1 MMWVRL
7 RFDIGWTDLA
17 TAFFYLFVPQTRR
30 PALRQ
35 AMKSWGAP
43 DDFLITLSVR
53 SAFDLLLRTL
63 QLPAG
68 TEVLLSALTI
78 PDMSRIVEM
87 HGLVPV
93 PVDTDEEGQIKPESL
108 RKAVSSE
115 AKMIV
120 VAHLFGG
127 KTDLDEITRFASDHG
142 LLLVED
148 CAQSFFRVGD
158 AGHWASDVV
167 LFSFG
172 PIKTS
177 TALGGAVARIRDRGL
192 RNRMNDLL
200 NRDPVQTR
208 ASFAKRIFRFSLLK
222 MFSGRT
228 TAAILHCLIKTLG
241 WQFDLLANS
250 VVRGFPSSDLL
261 VHLRRRPCVPLVR
274 LLNRRWRSYDQS
286 RIDRRIEMGR
296 YMDRRIGRLHHAL
309 HSYWVYPIFVNEPT
323 VVRERLCAAGFD
335 ATCQA
340 RMAVISGADELRT
353 ATVATEVWKHVVFL
367 PWYPELTNEAVEAM
381 AGLIDPS
388 DLMLR
393 TKS

>member
-1 MMWVRL
+1 MWVRL
-7 RFDIGWTDLA
+7 RLDIGWLDLA
-17 TAFFYLFVPQTRR
+17 AAFSYLFVPRTRR
-30 PALRQ
+30 SVLRQ
-35 AMKSWGAP
+35 AMKSWSDQ

-93 PVDTDEEGQIKPESL
+93 PVDTDEDGNIQAESL
-108 RKAVSSE
+108 REAVSPGS
-115 AKMIV
+115 KMIV

-127 KTDLDEITRFASDHG
+127 KIDLDQIIRFARDHD

-148 CAQSFFRVGD
+148 CAQSFDRVGD
-158 AGHWASDVV
+158 LGHWASDVV

-177 TALGGAVARIRDRGL
+177 TALGGAVARVRDDGV
-192 RNRMNDLL
+192 RNGMQDLL
-200 NRDPVQTR
+200 SRDPVQSR
-208 ASFAKRIFRFSLLK
+208 AAFAKRIARFGLLK
-222 MFSGRT
+222 MASGRI
-228 TAAILHCLIKTLG
+228 TAAILRRLMEAIG

-296 YMDRRIGRLHHAL
+296 YLDRRIGRAHDAL
-309 HSYWVYPIFVNEPT
+309 HSYWVYPIFVNEPL
-323 VVRERLCAAGFD
+323 VVRDRFRAAGFD
-335 ATCQA
+335 ATCQS
-340 RMAVISGADELRT
+340 RMAVVPAVDELRT
-353 ATVATEVWKHVVFL
+353 AVVATEVWKHVVFL
-367 PWYPELTNEAVEAM
+367 PWYPELTHDAVEAM
-381 AGLIDPS
+381 AGLIEPS
-388 DLMLR
+388 EIMAQ